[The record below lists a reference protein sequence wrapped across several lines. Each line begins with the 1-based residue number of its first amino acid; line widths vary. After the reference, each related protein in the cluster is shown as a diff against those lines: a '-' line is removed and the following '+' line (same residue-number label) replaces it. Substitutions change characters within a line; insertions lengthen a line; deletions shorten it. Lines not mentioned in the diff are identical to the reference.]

1 MRFKKGLLLI
11 FSLSILATIVGGNLP
26 LYENSMSPI
35 ISQNQLSSPNGADM
49 SGTYRKIGLMLYA
62 QNLGPVPGLSIEGI
76 NQFDGETN
84 TTDVLMAGTIGTA
97 SWRGLQG
104 YYANTSTS
112 HAHILSGND
121 NMVTDMIKVEDAD
134 GNMDLIYIERGT
146 TDGRMVKQRG
156 VDPTHVD
163 GVSTPDW
170 ELTFYDNPMESMCM
184 GDFFSDVD
192 LDIAAISTTGKIIG
206 VDNILNPMGSYSTML
221 NWDEPI
227 NSEYRYVK
235 NTIEAIDDLDGIGPG
250 TQDLI
255 TGHGSSVYAISANFS
270 NPIIWEMDVGSRV
283 GSVLP
288 IPDISADGLDDV
300 VTVTSNG
307 IYLLEGKN
315 GTIIWSNATAGANFR
330 DVQLFNDVNDDGVR
344 EIITGD
350 SKGNIYIIDVN
361 QTSAEFGKLVN
372 TARVGYR
379 YIGSILEI
387 EDLNE
392 NGKNEYAIGGAGV
405 VSVLFDNG
413 TKYWSGGAHGGGYWL
428 AADSIQIW
436 DIALLDDQD
445 GDNYKDIAVVGGN
458 EDPEGAIF
466 IFSAQ
471 GQWGFQADLI
481 AYGLGTDVA
490 CSDAGHDFIYQA
502 TTKQENNLTVSAYVT
517 IDGTEY
523 SMESNI
529 SDTNWNEGVK
539 FTYTT
544 KLEDGEHTYGFRFTD
559 TYGNELI
566 IPSTDGPIVSDD
578 CDSLDGDG
586 TGLNISSLPGL
597 QIGISLVVI
606 GAISINIIKKFKKK

>member
-1 MRFKKGLLLI
+1 MI

-26 LYENSMSPI
+26 LYGNGMSPF
-35 ISQNQLSSPNGADM
+35 ISQNQLSPPNGADM
-49 SGTYRKIGLMLYA
+49 SGTFRRIGLKLYA

-84 TTDVLMAGTIGTA
+84 TTDVLMAGTTGSS

-112 HAHILSGND
+112 LPHIRSGND
-121 NMVTDMIKVEDAD
+121 NSVTDMVKVEDAD

-170 ELTFYDNPMESMCM
+170 ELNIYDNPLESMCM
-184 GDFFSDVD
+184 GDFFSDAE

-206 VDNILNPMGSYSTML
+206 IDNLVNPGGYSNIL

-227 NSEYRYVK
+227 NSDFRFVK
-235 NTIEAIDDLDGIGPG
+235 NTIEAIDDLDGFGPG

-255 TGHGSSVYAISANFS
+255 TGHGNYVYAISANFS
-270 NPIIWEMDVGSRV
+270 AFPEIWNQSVGSRV

-300 VTVTSNG
+300 VAVTANG

-315 GTIIWSNATAGANFR
+315 GTIIWSNTTAGAYFR

-344 EIITGD
+344 EIITGN
-350 SKGNIYIIDVN
+350 SVGQIFIIDVN
-361 QTSAEFGKLVN
+361 PLSDDFGILVN
-372 TARVGYR
+372 TAQVGSR

-387 EDLNE
+387 EDLTG
-392 NGKNEYAIGGAGV
+392 NGRNEYAIGGQGV
-405 VSVLFDNG
+405 VSVLDDNG
-413 TKYWSGGAHGGGYWL
+413 TKYWSGSAIGAGYWL
-428 AADSIQIW
+428 SPAYNQIW

-445 GDNYKDIAVVGGN
+445 GDNYKDIAVVGGY
-458 EDPEGAIF
+458 ETQEGAIF

-471 GQWGFQADLI
+471 GQLEFQPDLVAYSLGIDINCSNAD
-481 AYGLGTDVA
+481 
-490 CSDAGHDFIYQA
+490 HEFIYQA
-502 TTKQENNLTVSAYVT
+502 TAKQANNLVVSAYVT
-517 IDGTEY
+517 IDTTEY
-523 SMESNI
+523 SMMPNASNTAW
-529 SDTNWNEGVK
+529 DEGVE
-539 FTYTT
+539 FTYSTT
-544 KLEDGEHTYGFRFTD
+544 LDEGNHTYGFRFTD
-559 TYGNELI
+559 TNGNELI
-566 IPSTDGPIVSDD
+566 IPSTSSYNGPSVGDN
-578 CDSLDGDG
+578 CDG
-586 TGLNISSLPGL
+586 TPGDDGGLNISSLPGL
-597 QIGISLVVI
+597 QIGISLVII
-606 GAISINIIKKFKKK
+606 GLISINLTKKFKNK